1 MKLKYYFTL
10 LSLLSFMACSDD
22 SPSTPDTPD
31 QPDVPNSVEKLVTIN
46 AGKIYQTITGFGA
59 SDCWNPSYVGKYWT
73 NSRDK
78 ITELLFSSEIQA
90 GSPKGIGLSMWRVNL
105 GGGTAEQGDASGITD
120 KSRRA
125 ESYLTNDLTL
135 DWNRCEVRLRKY
147 RPFQQYTTR
156 TIYTERQ
163 RFLQPRRSIKPEKRL
178 LR

>member
-46 AGKIYQTITGFGA
+46 AGKTYQTITGFGA

-73 NSRDK
+73 NSREK

-105 GGGTAEQGDASGITD
+105 GGGTAEQGD
-120 KSRRA
+120 
-125 ESYLTNDLTL
+125 
-135 DWNRCEVRLRKY
+135 Y
-147 RPFQQYTTR
+147 R
-156 TIYTERQ
+156 
-163 RFLQPRRSIKPEKRL
+163 
-178 LR
+178 

>member
-46 AGKIYQTITGFGA
+46 AGKTYQTITGFGA

-73 NSRDK
+73 NSREK

-90 GSPKGIGLSMWRVNL
+90 GSPKGIGSPPCGV
-105 GGGTAEQGDASGITD
+105 
-120 KSRRA
+120 
-125 ESYLTNDLTL
+125 
-135 DWNRCEVRLRKY
+135 
-147 RPFQQYTTR
+147 
-156 TIYTERQ
+156 
-163 RFLQPRRSIKPEKRL
+163 
-178 LR
+178 